1 MRHFGKRVNHN
12 PNKVAIIRNREVGYK
27 IHCDGLLRC
36 VMQFQGLK
44 EAGRRVAWSFITLV
58 FVIIPDVITNRAGN
72 TGPPKIPGD
81 KF

>member
-1 MRHFGKRVNHN
+1 MRYFGERVNYD
-12 PNKVAIIRNREVGYK
+12 PNGVAIIRNREVGYK
-27 IHCDGLLRC
+27 IHRDGLPRR

-58 FVIIPDVITNRAGN
+58 FVITPDVITNRAGD
-72 TGPPKIPGD
+72 TGPLKVPGN